1 LGIYRFYAGKAGTGV
16 LMLLLT
22 IVGSILLVTPIMI
35 AGAIIL
41 WVLGLWAFIDFIMIL
56 VGKFKDKNGLYI
68 KR

>member
-1 LGIYRFYAGKAGTGV
+1 
-16 LMLLLT
+16 
-22 IVGSILLVTPIMI
+22 MI